1 MAERRIVAALYVDE
15 ESILG
20 KIAEIDNLATRLH
33 HESLD
38 LKSMIKARKAA
49 DVEEKS
55 AAEND

>member
-38 LKSMIKARKAA
+38 LKSMIKAR
-49 DVEEKS
+49 
-55 AAEND
+55 